1 MMTQRQQWGIVA
13 GIVLFLAGVLAA
25 GVHFLGDELFPVS
38 VGSKAPPIEGVTLD
52 GKKAERTLADYKDK
66 VVLLNVW
73 ATWCEPCRV
82 EMPSIEKLHDEF
94 GSQGLAVVAIS
105 VDDPGAE
112 QRIRDFVNE
121 YKLTFEVLHDPRQV
135 TTRNYQITGY
145 PETFII
151 ARDGTIRRK
160 LIGAADWSSDANR
173 ALIRELL
180 GVSAGSAAAPSN
192 TGSGSDAPDSV
203 TLSGPA
209 KPAR

>member
-13 GIVLFLAGVLAA
+13 GIVLLLAGVLAA

-38 VGSKAPPIEGVTLD
+38 VGSKAPPIEGITLD
-52 GKKAERTLADYKDK
+52 GKKTPKTLADYSGK

-82 EMPSIEKLHDEF
+82 EMPSIEKLHKEF
-94 GSQGLAVVAIS
+94 GTQGLAVVAIS

-112 QRIRDFVNE
+112 QRILDFVKE
-121 YKLTFEVLHDPRQV
+121 YGLTFEVLHDPRQI
-135 TTRNYQITGY
+135 TTRHYQITGY

-160 LIGAADWSSDANR
+160 LIGAANWSSDANR

-180 GVSAGSAAAPSN
+180 GVSAGSAHVPAGTAP
-192 TGSGSDAPDSV
+192 GGDAPDSL
-203 TLSGPA
+203 TLSGAA
-209 KPAR
+209 KPAG

>member
-13 GIVLFLAGVLAA
+13 GIVLLLAGVLAA

-52 GKKAERTLADYKDK
+52 GKKTPKKLADYSDK

-82 EMPSIEKLHDEF
+82 EMPSIEKLHKEF
-94 GSQGLAVVAIS
+94 ASKGLAVVAIS

-112 QRIRDFVNE
+112 QRILDFVKE
-121 YKLTFEVLHDPRQV
+121 YGLTFEVLHDPRQV

-180 GVSAGSAAAPSN
+180 GVSADSAQVPVA
-192 TGSGSDAPDSV
+192 SGAGRDARDSV
-203 TLSGPA
+203 TLGGAA

>member
-1 MMTQRQQWGIVA
+1 MMTQRQQWGIVV
-13 GIVLFLAGVLAA
+13 GIVLLLAGVLAA

-52 GKKAERTLADYKDK
+52 GRKTPKTLADYADK

-82 EMPSIEKLHDEF
+82 EMPSIEKLHKEF
-94 GSQGLAVVAIS
+94 GSRGLAVVAIS

-112 QRIRDFVNE
+112 QRILDFVKE
-121 YKLTFEVLHDPRQV
+121 YGLTFEVLHDPRQV

-180 GVSAGSAAAPSN
+180 GVSAGSVAAPSG

-203 TLSGPA
+203 TLTGPA

>member
-1 MMTQRQQWGIVA
+1 MTHRQQWGIVA
-13 GIVLFLAGVLAA
+13 GIVLLLAGVLAA

-52 GKKAERTLADYKDK
+52 GSNTHKTLADYSGR

-82 EMPSIEKLHDEF
+82 EMPSIEKLHKEF
-94 GSQGLAVVAIS
+94 APQGFSVVAIS

-112 QRIRDFVNE
+112 QRILDFAKQ
-121 YKLTFEVLHDPRQV
+121 YGLSFEVLHDPRQV

-145 PETFII
+145 PETFLI
-151 ARDGTIRRK
+151 AKDGTIRLKR
-160 LIGAADWSSDANR
+160 IGAADWSSEGNR
-173 ALIRELL
+173 ALVRELL
-180 GVSAGSAAAPSN
+180 GIPGVVATPHP
-192 TGSGSDAPDSV
+192 TGLENDRPDSV
-203 TLSGPA
+203 TLSGAP

>member
-1 MMTQRQQWGIVA
+1 MTHRQQWGIVA

-25 GVHFLGDELFPVS
+25 GVHFLGDELFPVT

-52 GKKAERTLADYKDK
+52 GTRTRRTLADYSGK

-82 EMPSIEKLHDEF
+82 EMPSIEKLHREL
-94 GSQGLAVVAIS
+94 GPQGLAVVAIS

-112 QRIRDFVNE
+112 QRIRDYVT
-121 YKLTFEVLHDPRQV
+121 KLGLTFEILHDPQQG

-160 LIGAADWSSDANR
+160 MIGPDDWSSSSNR
-173 ALIRELL
+173 ALVRELL
-180 GVSAGSAAAPSN
+180 GVPAGTVADPRA
-192 TGSGSDAPDSV
+192 TGLERDAPDSV
-203 TLSGPA
+203 TLNGAATPA
-209 KPAR
+209 K

>member
-1 MMTQRQQWGIVA
+1 MTQRQQWGVVA

-52 GKKAERTLADYKDK
+52 GRKTEKKLADYKDK

-82 EMPSIEKLHDEF
+82 EMPSIEKLHKEF
-94 GSQGLAVVAIS
+94 GSRGLAVVAIS

-112 QRIRDFVNE
+112 QRILDFVKE
-121 YKLTFEVLHDPRQV
+121 YGLTFEILHDPRQV

-180 GVSAGSAAAPSN
+180 GLPADSARGPVTAGA
-192 TGSGSDAPDSV
+192 GRDARDSV
-203 TLSGPA
+203 TLGSAPE
-209 KPAR
+209 PAR